1 MKLPQVSLRELF
13 LLLLVVAGLCWGWSE
28 SRRRA
33 AIRAELDALIRAERT
48 EVRLKCSE
56 GDFNQLL
63 HAIVDNLEEHH
74 LMLSDD
80 SRGWVVEKRRPVD
93 PPVRI
98 SN

>member
-1 MKLPQVSLRELF
+1 MKLPKVSLRELF

-33 AIRAELDALIRAERT
+33 AIRAELDALIRAGRT

-56 GDFNQLL
+56 RDFNQLL

-74 LMLSDD
+74 LMLSGDTA
-80 SRGWVVEKRRPVD
+80 SFVL
-93 PPVRI
+93 
-98 SN
+98 